1 MELCL
6 RRKKHCRLPKTKKLS
21 FIMEKPKEINQKNFE
36 HIYSFRTLIHY
47 EEPMVLWIKLW
58 FYGLLWNFIVRE
70 VK

>member
-1 MELCL
+1 
-6 RRKKHCRLPKTKKLS
+6 
-21 FIMEKPKEINQKNFE
+21 MEKPKEINQKNFE

-47 EEPMVLWIKLW
+47 EKPMVIWIKLW